1 MEKINLEDIPEKLPS
16 NVKCIDE
23 LMNGGLEPGII
34 TEIYGQGGS
43 GKTNISMIFARS
55 VLLSGKRVIY
65 IDTEGFSTERFS
77 QVCPDKSLYKNM
89 VLFRASSI
97 DDQDLAII
105 RSEKL
110 MKEKN
115 YSLLI
120 LDSLTSFFRIEKG
133 NDISSRMS
141 GFEKELGMLNNIA
154 VRYNIPVLLTN
165 QIYEDI
171 DKKSLEPF
179 GGFFI
184 DHSMKAIYKLEKIN
198 NKRRIEIVKHRS
210 IKEGLYTTFII
221 NDSGI
226 SCE

>member
-1 MEKINLEDIPEKLPS
+1 MEKINLENIPQRIPS
-16 NVKCIDE
+16 NVKCIDD

-34 TEIYGQGGS
+34 TEIYGPGGS
-43 GKTNISMIFARS
+43 GKTNISMVFARS
-55 VLLSGKRVIY
+55 VISAGNRVIY

-77 QVCPDKSLYKNM
+77 QICPDKKLYKNM

-110 MKEKN
+110 MKEKD

-133 NDISSRMS
+133 NDISSRMA

-154 VRYNIPVLLTN
+154 FKYNIPVLLTN

-184 DHSMKAIYKLEKIN
+184 DHSMKAIYKLEKMD
-198 NKRRIEIVKHRS
+198 NKRKIEIIKHRS
-210 IKEGLYTTFII
+210 IKEGLYRTFII
-221 NDSGI
+221 DDNGI